1 MVFGF
6 VYTGGFAVLLVGCIG
21 YFFACERVRCVVW
34 LELMGVMLSI
44 WFVFR
49 LLGVAF
55 ACVGGDC
62 GLWVF
67 CAGLGW
73 VVVFFLIAAIYV
85 LIVVG
90 FVLFAV
96 SGSFVA
102 IGFVT

>member
-34 LELMGVMLSI
+34 LELMGVVLSI

-55 ACVGGDC
+55 ACVGGLWFVGILCWFGVGCGFLLDCCNIRSDC
-62 GLWVF
+62 GGF
-67 CAGLGW
+67 C
-73 VVVFFLIAAIYV
+73 VIC
-85 LIVVG
+85 G
-90 FVLFAV
+90 FW
-96 SGSFVA
+96 
-102 IGFVT
+102 